1 MNDQRNP
8 REVENW
14 PFETIQEFVAAATKE
29 EVAALQETFK
39 RQADLMRRHEKDESA
54 AFWEALAI
62 GVADA
67 IQGSTQS
74 APEDLSKRDAA

>member
-1 MNDQRNP
+1 MTKQRNP

-14 PFETIQEFVAAATKE
+14 TFETIQKFVDGATKE

-39 RQADLMRRHEKDESA
+39 RQADLMRRHEKAESA

-67 IQGSTQS
+67 VARSGPPDLG
-74 APEDLSKRDAA
+74 APPKRDAA

>member
-1 MNDQRNP
+1 MDSSR
-8 REVENW
+8 RVESW
-14 PFETIQEFVAAATKE
+14 TFETIQKFVDRATKE
-29 EVAALQETFK
+29 QVAALQETFK

-67 IQGSTQS
+67 VARSCPPDPGAT
-74 APEDLSKRDAA
+74 PKRDAA

>member
-1 MNDQRNP
+1 MNSSRWA
-8 REVENW
+8 ESW
-14 PFETIQEFVAAATKE
+14 SFETIQKFVDRATE
-29 EVAALQETFK
+29 EQVAALQETFK

-67 IQGSTQS
+67 VARSSPPDPRATR
-74 APEDLSKRDAA
+74 KRDAA